1 MKELTVKRTPRKR
14 QFQCP
19 ICDKFLSSA
28 ANLRRA
34 TILKSLF
41 CACQLS
47 KLGVKFINLFIMHKM
62 AHQDLTL
69 ILYYR
74 KFNAVF
80 SRLHIVTI
88 LYKSVQNGLCH
99 IGYRDIF
106 AIPKNVTISE

>member
-1 MKELTVKRTPRKR
+1 MILREGKCEEKAEGSSEKVRRRTLKRSPKVKELTVKKTPRKR

-34 TILKSLF
+34 SILKSLF

-47 KLGVKFINLFIMHKM
+47 KLGVKFINLFIMHKV

-74 KFNAVF
+74 KFNAV
-80 SRLHIVTI
+80 L
-88 LYKSVQNGLCH
+88 
-99 IGYRDIF
+99 
-106 AIPKNVTISE
+106 